1 MQNFFSDAQDKLSD
15 NELVTLI
22 NRGEYSCL
30 QILINRYMPY
40 IISAASHYKASGF
53 DTEDFIQE
61 GILAIFSAVK
71 TFDSTKASF
80 KTFVSLCINRAMSS
94 ALSRVVGAAKHI
106 PDGLISPIDDVEL
119 ADHNSPESI
128 LIEKE
133 SYSDLEYTIKSE
145 LSGFEYQVLC
155 EFLSGK
161 SYADIAKALNVTA
174 KSVDNALSRIRSKIK
189 K

>member
-1 MQNFFSDAQDKLSD
+1 MQEFSLDAQDKLSD
-15 NELVTLI
+15 NELVTFI
-22 NRGEYSCL
+22 NRGEYNCL

-40 IISAASHYKASGF
+40 IISVASRYKASGF

-71 TFDSTKASF
+71 TFDDKKASF
-80 KTFVSLCINRAMSS
+80 KTFVTLCINRAMSS
-94 ALSRVVGAAKHI
+94 ALSRVSGAAKHV

-133 SYSDLEYTIKSE
+133 SYNDLEHTIKSE

-155 EFLSGK
+155 EFLSVK